1 MLACYAAVVLQP
13 LLALLLMQLH
23 VVRRA
28 LETKLMMRYPRG
40 AVMHG
45 IAYVFGLR

>member
-1 MLACYAAVVLQP
+1 VLLQP

-23 VVRRA
+23 LGRRA
-28 LETKLMMRYPRG
+28 LETTLMMRYPRG